1 MNIVNQKA
9 ESFVVAQ
16 DLVEKAR
23 EVIPYLREKSDEANS
38 LRRPPEDV
46 RKMMKSSGFSRL
58 WMPRCFGGAEGP
70 LRAGCDMLRTLAH
83 GCGSTAWITVQNALH
98 NLMLANW
105 PVEAQEEIWGTTPD
119 VLVSG
124 ILIPGI
130 GKAAKVDGGYKLS
143 GRWPFVS
150 GVEVADWIIFTGNCT
165 DEDGTVHELH
175 FVIPKADIEVLDTW
189 YTIGL
194 KASSS
199 QDVKLND
206 VFVPEHRT
214 VVEEALKG
222 GADCPAAKLYDGVC
236 YKVPP
241 YSIFGC
247 FIGSAALGIS
257 EAAVDY
263 YISGARKRV
272 ATMANGKNIA
282 SYTTQQV
289 KVAEAQSAVIA
300 ARQLIYSILDDAEQ
314 LAESG
319 AGTTEEDRTRFRALT
334 AYANKLADSAGA
346 TVLEAGGGGVIYERN
361 PVSRCISDLTVT
373 NRHITQ
379 NWDVNG
385 STYGRALLGLPIES
399 PMLED

>member
-1 MNIVNQKA
+1 MDDLAHDVNGA
-9 ESFVVAQ
+9 VGGSG
-16 DLVEKAR
+16 LVEKAR
-23 EVIPYLREKSDEANS
+23 QAIPFLRERADEANA

-46 RKMMKSSGFSRL
+46 RAFMKASGFSRL
-58 WMPRCFGGAEGP
+58 WMPRRYGGAEGR
-70 LRAGCDMLRTLAH
+70 LRAGCDMLRELAH

-105 PVEAQEEIWGTTPD
+105 PVEAQEDVWGKTPD

-130 GKAAKVDGGYKLS
+130 GKATKVQGGYRLS

-150 GVEVADWIIFTGNCT
+150 GVEVADWVIFTGDCHGA
-165 DEDGTVHELH
+165 DGKAEELH
-175 FVIPKADIEVLDTW
+175 FVIAKDEIEVLDTW

-199 QDVKLND
+199 QDVKVND

-214 VVEEALKG
+214 VTEAALKG
-222 GADCPAAKLYDGVC
+222 GASSPAAALYEGAC

-247 FIGSAALGIS
+247 FIGSAALGIA
-257 EAAVDY
+257 EAAVDH
-263 YISGARKRV
+263 YISNARKRA
-272 ATMANGKNIA
+272 ATMAGGTSIA

-289 KVAEAQSAVIA
+289 KVAEAQSAVLA
-300 ARQLIYSILDDAEQ
+300 ARQLLYSVLDEAEQ

-319 AGTTEEDRTRFRALT
+319 TPTTEEDRTRFRALA
-334 AYANKLADSAGA
+334 AYANKLAAAAGA

-361 PVSRCISDLTVT
+361 PVARCISDLTVT

-379 NWDVNG
+379 NWDVNA
-385 STYGRALLGLPIES
+385 STYGRALLGLPIEN

>member
-1 MNIVNQKA
+1 MEHDLN
-9 ESFVVAQ
+9 VAISSSG
-16 DLVEKAR
+16 LVEKAR
-23 EVIPYLREKSDEANS
+23 QAIPFLRERSDEANA

-46 RKMMKSSGFSRL
+46 RAFMKSGGFSRL
-58 WMPRCFGGAEGP
+58 WMPRRFGGVEGS
-70 LRAGCDMLRTLAH
+70 LRAGCDMLRELAH
-83 GCGSTAWITVQNALH
+83 GCGSTAWITVQNTLH

-105 PVEAQEEIWGTTPD
+105 PVEAQEEVWGKTPD

-130 GKAAKVDGGYKLS
+130 GKATRVEGGYRLS

-150 GVEVADWIIFTGNCT
+150 GVEVADWVIFTGECA
-165 DEDGTVHELH
+165 DAEGKVEELH
-175 FVIPKADIEVLDTW
+175 FVIPRNEIEVLDTW

-199 QDVKLND
+199 HDAKVND

-214 VVEEALKG
+214 VTEGALKG
-222 GADCPAAKLYDGVC
+222 GVTSPAAARYDGTC

-247 FIGSAALGIS
+247 FIGSAALGIA
-257 EAAVDY
+257 EAAVDH
-263 YISGARKRV
+263 YISNARKRA
-272 ATMANGKNIA
+272 ATMAGGTSIA

-300 ARQLIYSILDDAEQ
+300 ARQVIYSVLDDAER

-319 AGTTEEDRTRFRALT
+319 ASTSEEDRTRFRAMA
-334 AYANKLADSAGA
+334 AYANKLVGAAGA

-361 PVSRCISDLTVT
+361 PVARCISDLTVT

-379 NWDVNG
+379 NWDVNA
-385 STYGRALLGLPIES
+385 STYGRALLGLPIEN